1 MMVLAPAI
9 AFIATD
15 GLARSFGAWEKT
27 ALAAL
32 WLTPL
37 IARSVAHATLI
48 PLGVPAM
55 LAVFIL
61 LLRRSTVEVASPMA
75 FSSEFLLK

>member
-9 AFIATD
+9 AF
-15 GLARSFGAWEKT
+15 LAAESFTRGFGPGEKT

-37 IARSVAHATLI
+37 VARTLAQTTLV
-48 PLGVPAM
+48 PFGVPAM
-55 LAVFIL
+55 LAMFIL
-61 LLRRSTVEVASPMA
+61 LLRRTTRNSIFPIA
-75 FSSEFLLK
+75 FPRAQQ